1 MYSTVALQ
9 LYLVLKYGTQ
19 VRVLGSAMFGTGTRI
34 VLVHECSTFNLY

>member
-34 VLVHECSTFNLY
+34 NKRRSLFKGK

>member
-19 VRVLGSAMFGTGTRI
+19 VLGSAMFGTGTRI